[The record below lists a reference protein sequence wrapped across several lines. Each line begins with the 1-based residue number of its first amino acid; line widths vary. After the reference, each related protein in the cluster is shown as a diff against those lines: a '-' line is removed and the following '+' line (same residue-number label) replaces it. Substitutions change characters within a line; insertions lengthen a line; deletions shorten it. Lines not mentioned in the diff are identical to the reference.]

1 MIYTNSTNIH
11 IMHTSTHIP
20 LGGRNAESR
29 SAPATGRLRMWLQR
43 GRVDLRPSLARSQQ
57 ERRAV
62 CQLCN
67 KEVTFLFIQAFQSTS
82 SLRVWR
88 LRGAGP
94 EGEARLCWPVFL
106 LEGERQRAA
115 QRTNDGWDVTTFP
128 TGLPGAEG
136 GSLLSEMICFYS
148 RKFRKRGR
156 NWTEGDKR

>member
-43 GRVDLRPSLARSQQ
+43 GCVDLRPSLARSQQ

-67 KEVTFLFIQAFQSTS
+67 KEVTLLFIQAFQSTS
-82 SLRVWR
+82 SLHVWR
-88 LRGAGP
+88 LRSAGP
-94 EGEARLCWPVFL
+94 EGEARLGCAAH
-106 LEGERQRAA
+106 EGRLGRDDLPDRAS
-115 QRTNDGWDVTTFP
+115 RSG
-128 TGLPGAEG
+128 G
-136 GSLLSEMICFYS
+136 GSPLSEMICFYS

-156 NWTEGDKR
+156 NWMVGDKR